1 MTLSFKNALAVSSL
15 AVFVALPQITVAQD
29 VSVEF
34 GGRLNVDYTVAEL
47 NTPDRNIDETN
58 LRRIRIDAT
67 GKFGDLVSFKIEL
80 EDSSGGDV
88 EATDAYVRFSPKD
101 SNFKVTVGQFREFM
115 SLDEQTSSR
124 FSSVIE
130 RAAFTDAFGFARR
143 LGVAVGTSGS
153 NYTLDLGVYTENL
166 EGADFDEDGKVVSAR
181 ATYAPIKTDETVVH
195 LGTSWRYR
203 NGSDAT
209 DSTVNDG
216 IRYRQR
222 PFTNSAPSRI
232 IDTGRFAKSDNF
244 FGVETAVIHNRM
256 WAAGEYGTLA
266 ANGAGNNP
274 DANFNGFYGEIG
286 TFFGGRK
293 VYKGGKFNR
302 PQVDS
307 ALGEGG
313 IGAFSLVARYDS
325 IDLQDEI
332 YTGQLDTIILGADW
346 WPNKYTRFGL
356 NYFDADAENGNAESA
371 NGFVARLGFDF

>member
-1 MTLSFKNALAVSSL
+1 MNYFLKSGLSASSL
-15 AVFVALPQITVAQD
+15 ALLMAFPHITQAQD
-29 VSVEF
+29 LSVKL
-34 GGRLNVDYTVAEL
+34 GGRLNADYTIAEL
-47 NTPDRNIDETN
+47 NGPDRNIDETN
-58 LRRIRIDAT
+58 LRRIRLNAS
-67 GKFGDLVSFKIEL
+67 GKYGDLISFKIEL

-88 EATDAYVRFSPKD
+88 ETTDAYLRFSPKD
-101 SNFKVTVGQFREFM
+101 SNFKVTIGQFREFM

-124 FSSVIE
+124 FSSTIE

-143 LGVAVGTSGS
+143 VGVAVGTSGD
-153 NYTLDLGVYTENL
+153 NYTLDFGVYTENL
-166 EGADFDEDGKVVSAR
+166 EGADFDEDGKVASAR
-181 ATYAPIKTDETVVH
+181 ATYAPVKTADTVVH

-232 IDTGRFAKSDNF
+232 INTGRFAKSDNF
-244 FGVETAVIHNRM
+244 FGVETAVVHNTM
-256 WAAGEYGTLA
+256 WAAGEYGVLA
-266 ANGAGNNP
+266 ANGAGTNP
-274 DANFNGFYGEIG
+274 DATFNGFYGEVG
-286 TFFGGRK
+286 TFFGGKK

-302 PQVDS
+302 PKVDN

-313 IGAFSLVARYDS
+313 IGAFSVVARYDS
-325 IDLQDEI
+325 VDLQDEI
-332 YTGQLDTIILGADW
+332 YTGKLDTIILGADW
-346 WPNKYTRFGL
+346 WPTEYTRFGI

>member
-1 MTLSFKNALAVSSL
+1 MTKFFKGGLAASSL
-15 AVFVALPQITVAQD
+15 AVLMALPQMTNAQEVTV
-29 VSVEF
+29 EL
-34 GGRLNVDYTVAEL
+34 GGRLNADYTVAEL
-47 NTPDRNIDETN
+47 NGPDFNIDETN
-58 LRRIRIDAT
+58 LRRIRLDAT
-67 GKFGDLVSFKIEL
+67 GTYGDTISFKIEL

-88 EATDAYVRFSPKD
+88 EATDAYIRYSPRD
-101 SNFKVTVGQFREFM
+101 SNLKVTIGQFREFM

-124 FSSVIE
+124 FSSTIE

-143 LGVAVGTSGS
+143 LGIAVGTSGS

-166 EGADFDEDGKVVSAR
+166 EGADFDEDGKVISAR
-181 ATYAPIKTDETVVH
+181 ATYSPLKTDETAVH

-209 DSTVNDG
+209 DSEVNDG

-244 FGVETAVIHNRM
+244 FGVETAIVHNRM
-256 WAAGEYGTLA
+256 WAAGEYGLLA
-266 ANGAGNNP
+266 ANGAGDNP
-274 DANFNGFYGEIG
+274 DATFHGFYGEVG
-286 TFFGGRK
+286 TFFGGKK
-293 VYKGGKFNR
+293 VYKAGKFNR
-302 PQVDS
+302 PQVDN

-325 IDLQDEI
+325 VDLQDEI
-332 YTGQLDTIILGADW
+332 YTGKVDTIVLGADW
-346 WPNKYTRFGL
+346 WPNKYTRLGI
-356 NYFDADAENGNAESA
+356 NYFDADAENGTAESA